1 MYQSYENL
9 EVWLLSVDL
18 CVRVY
23 GMMCTCCDY
32 GFKDQICRASVSIP
46 SNIAEGME
54 RDSRKETVHFL
65 HIAKGSC
72 AEVRTQLL
80 IASKIGYLDESKF
93 AELKEDAESIS
104 RMLHGLIKSL
114 KPNPTEPEPK
124 QRRSRKIP
132 RKHDGI

>member
-9 EVWLLSVDL
+9 EVWQKSVDL
-18 CVRVY
+18 SVCIYKVMQDCR
-23 GMMCTCCDY
+23 DY

-54 RDSRKETVHFL
+54 RDSVKETIHYL

-80 IASKIGYLDESKF
+80 IAQRVGYLEETEFID
-93 AELKEDAESIS
+93 LKENAESIS
-104 RMLHGLIKSL
+104 RMLHGLVKSRT
-114 KPNPTEPEPK
+114 PDP
-124 QRRSRKIP
+124 
-132 RKHDGI
+132 